1 MSNNTGRNSPCPC
14 GSGKK
19 FKKCCGADMPRGAQ
33 EIFSPIPEDMK
44 TGTKLDL
51 YMEAF
56 RILLVYA
63 EGLKRDPEHGAALRN
78 VYRDFEE
85 MYKPGTENGLTDSFH
100 MNWFVLDNRF
110 GLEQRTPT
118 EMFLQDDIAADL
130 PDDLKEAFHHLSE
143 SYATCHEIREVQS
156 GSIVFE
162 ELVTARLWKV
172 NLTGEPVEQD
182 ALPGDIWHARFV
194 GPYDDAYYFGQ
205 PYVFGKSA
213 KKDFTKIVKH
223 LIANFEEYSST
234 RSIEFELPRDA
245 FKSGSGFW
253 AGYLYQGVASASE
266 EAEDIISPPPSGSKP
281 VLCTT
286 DGEKVRLCDVRFKII
301 KGEGLAD
308 KLSRM
313 RGLEKDDQEKNHWVW
328 TKKGNR
334 RMKSWTNTLL
344 GHVTIHEDEL
354 LGKTNS
360 LERAMRLKNKLAIG
374 LGKMVEYIGIEGS
387 DIASMPPASEEERE
401 KAMEEQRRL
410 MSDPEVRKALEEKQ
424 REYYLKDWIRSRIP
438 ALEGRTPKEALKT
451 REGRLMLEDLI
462 NHMEAMGS
470 VNKDAVSQTDMN
482 FLRKALG
489 LPLAKR

>member
-1 MSNNTGRNSPCPC
+1 MSKNTGRNSPCPC

-19 FKKCCGADMPRGAQ
+19 FKKCCGASMPRGAS
-33 EIFSPIPEDMK
+33 ELFAPMPEEMM

-56 RILLVYA
+56 RILMVYA
-63 EGLKRDPEHGAALRN
+63 EGMKRDPENGAALRK
-78 VYRDFEE
+78 VDRDFEK
-85 MYKPGTENGLTDSFH
+85 MYKPGTDSGLTDSFH
-100 MNWFVLDNRF
+100 MNWFALDNRF
-110 GLEQRTPT
+110 GLEQRTVT
-118 EMFLQDDIAADL
+118 EMFLQEDLAADL
-130 PDDLKEAFHHLSE
+130 PDDIEEAIHHLSE
-143 SYATCHEIREVQS
+143 SYATCHQIREVRS

-162 ELVTARLWKV
+162 ELVTARLWTV
-172 NLTGEPVEQD
+172 NHAGEPEEQD

-194 GPYDDAYYFGQ
+194 GPSGDAYCFGQ
-205 PYVFGKSA
+205 PYIFEKTA

-223 LIANFEEYSST
+223 LIAIFEEYAST
-234 RSIEFELPRDA
+234 RSIEFKLPRDA
-245 FKSGSGFW
+245 FKSGAGFW
-253 AGYLYQGVASASE
+253 AGYLYQSVASASE
-266 EAEDIISPPPSGSKP
+266 EARDIIAPPPSRPKP

-301 KGEGLAD
+301 TGEGLAG

-313 RGLEKDDQEKNHWVW
+313 RGLEKDDQEKDHWVW

-344 GHVTIHEDEL
+344 GHVTIRGDEL

-374 LGKMVEYIGIEGS
+374 LGKMVEYVSIEGR
-387 DIASMPPASEEERE
+387 DIASMPPASEEEKQKFR
-401 KAMEEQRRL
+401 EEQRQL

-438 ALEGRTPKEALKT
+438 ALEDRTPKEALKT
-451 REGRLMLEDLI
+451 REGRLMLEHLI
-462 NHMEAMGS
+462 NQMEAMAPA
-470 VNKDAVSQTDMN
+470 NKDAVIQTDMN

-489 LPLAKR
+489 LPLAER